1 MLLYT
6 MSNTMN
12 TSSRIGWIDTLKGI
26 GILTVVAGH
35 IFPNSVA
42 RYLFLFHMPLFF
54 FIGGFLF
61 KPSADWKE
69 YLTKKSFHLLVPYV
83 AFLCLIYVPYEIREI
98 LTGKETI
105 VKGLVRPLLGGRFL
119 IGWTAVFWYV
129 TCFFLV
135 QQVMNF
141 LVNKVG
147 KKVVGLLMFA
157 SLVISYAINRFL
169 PHFPGLPWNADV
181 VFAALPIF
189 YMGYLYKGMQGE
201 PGKYK
206 WAFFALLPAV
216 IVFTY
221 YNTANTYDM
230 KTGSYGIPFVTLFSS
245 LVVVLCLIE
254 VAKIIAGSSVASK
267 PFNELG
273 TASMVIMYLH
283 QPVQF
288 IALEQFS
295 IVNPLARF
303 FIALAVSMGG
313 YYLLNSFTM
322 GRALFMGSLPD
333 FKKVFRRE
341 KLATV

>member
-35 IFPNSVA
+35 IFPNSIA

-83 AFLCLIYVPYEIREI
+83 AFLCLIYVPYEIKEI

-105 VKGLVRPLLGGRFL
+105 VKGLVRPILGGRFL

-135 QQVMNF
+135 QQLMNF
-141 LVNKVG
+141 LVNKLDR
-147 KKVVGLLMFA
+147 KIIGLLMLA
-157 SLVISYAINRFL
+157 SLIISYTINKFL

-181 VFAALPIF
+181 VLAALPIF
-189 YMGYLYKGMQGE
+189 YMGYLYKGMQGD

-206 WAFFALLPAV
+206 WVFFMLLAV
-216 IVFTY
+216 VAVFTY
-221 YNTANTYDM
+221 YYPANTYDM
-230 KTGSYGIPFVTLFSS
+230 KTGNYGIPFVTLFSA
-245 LVVVLCLIE
+245 LVVVVCLIE
-254 VAKIIAGSSVASK
+254 IAKIIARYPVASK
-267 PFNELG
+267 PFNEFG
-273 TASMVIMYLH
+273 TASMIIMYLH

-295 IVNPLARF
+295 IVNPVARF
-303 FIALAVSMGG
+303 LIALAVSMGG
-313 YYLLNSFTM
+313 YYLLNSFTI
-322 GRALFMGSLPD
+322 GRGLFMGSLPD
-333 FKKVFRRE
+333 FKKIFRRE
-341 KLATV
+341 KLVTV

>member
-1 MLLYT
+1 
-6 MSNTMN
+6 MSNTLN

-35 IFPNSVA
+35 IFPDVIA

-61 KPSADWKE
+61 KPSSDWKE
-69 YLTKKSFHLLVPYV
+69 YLTKKAFHLLVPYA
-83 AFLCLIYVPYEIREI
+83 AFLCLIYVPYETGEI
-98 LTGKETI
+98 LRGKETI
-105 VKGLVRPLLGGRFL
+105 AKGIVRPFLGGRYL

-141 LVNKVG
+141 LVNKVS
-147 KKVVGLLMFA
+147 KKIVGLLMLV
-157 SLVISYAINRFL
+157 SLVISYAINKLL
-169 PHFPGLPWNADV
+169 PHFGLPWNADV

-189 YMGYLYKGMQGE
+189 YLGYLYKGIQGD

-206 WAFFALLPAV
+206 WLLFVLLAGV
-216 IVFTY
+216 ITFTY
-221 YNTANTYDM
+221 YYPANTYDM
-230 KTGSYGIPFVTLFSS
+230 KTGNYGIPFVTLFSS

-254 VAKIIAGSSVASK
+254 IVKIISKYPPASK
-267 PFNELG
+267 PFNEFG
-273 TASMVIMYLH
+273 AASMVIMYLH
-283 QPVQF
+283 QPIQF
-288 IALEQFS
+288 IALEHFHVLS
-295 IVNPLARF
+295 PVARF
-303 FIALAVSMGG
+303 FIALVLSMGG
-313 YYLLNSFTM
+313 YYLLNSFTI

-333 FKKVFRRE
+333 FKKIFRRE

>member
-1 MLLYT
+1 MT
-6 MSNTMN
+6 NTMKPL
-12 TSSRIGWIDTLKGI
+12 SRIGWIDTLKGI

-35 IFPNSVA
+35 IFPPSVA

-83 AFLCLIYVPYEIREI
+83 AFLCLVYVPYEMREI
-98 LTGKETI
+98 MTGKETI
-105 VKGLVRPLLGGRFL
+105 AKGIVRPILGGRYL
-119 IGWTAVFWYV
+119 VAWAAVFWYV

-141 LVNKVG
+141 LVNKLS
-147 KKVVGLLMFA
+147 KKIIGLLMLV
-157 SLVISYAINRFL
+157 SLLISYTLSRFL
-169 PHFPGLPWNADV
+169 PQFWLPWNADI

-189 YMGYLYKGMQGE
+189 YAGYLYKGIQGE

-206 WAFFALLPAV
+206 WLIFLLSAGV
-216 IVFTY
+216 MVFTY
-221 YNTANTYDM
+221 YYPANTYAM
-230 KTGSYGIPFVTLFSS
+230 KAAGYGIPFVTLFSS
-245 LVVVLCLIE
+245 LVIVLCLIE
-254 VAKIIAGSSVASK
+254 IAKIIVAYPVAGK
-267 PFNELG
+267 PFSEFG

-295 IVNPLARF
+295 IVNPFVRF
-303 FIALAVSMGG
+303 FIALAISMGG
-313 YYLLNSFTM
+313 YYLLNSFAI

-333 FKKVFRRE
+333 FNKIFRRG

>member
-1 MLLYT
+1 
-6 MSNTMN
+6 MSNT
-12 TSSRIGWIDTLKGI
+12 TSTSRIGWIDTLKGI

-35 IFPNSVA
+35 IFPNSIA

-83 AFLCLIYVPYEIREI
+83 AFLCLIYVPYEIKEI

-105 VKGLVRPLLGGRFL
+105 AKGLVRPLLGGRFL

-141 LVNKVG
+141 LVNKVS
-147 KKVVGLLMFA
+147 KKIIGLLMLVC
-157 SLVISYAINRFL
+157 LVISYAINAFL
-169 PHFPGLPWNADV
+169 PHFSGLPWNADV
-181 VFAALPIF
+181 VLAALPIF
-189 YMGYLYKGMQGE
+189 YLGYLYKGMQGD

-206 WAFFALLPAV
+206 WVFFVLLAAV
-216 IVFTY
+216 TVFTY
-221 YNTANTYDM
+221 YYPANTYDM
-230 KTGSYGIPFVTLFSS
+230 KTGNYGIPFVTLFSA
-245 LVVVLCLIE
+245 LVVVICLIE
-254 VAKIIAGSSVASK
+254 IAKIIAKSQNASK

-273 TASMVIMYLH
+273 TASMIIMYLH

-288 IALEQFS
+288 VALEQFS

-313 YYLLNSFTM
+313 YYLLNSFTI

-333 FKKVFRRE
+333 FKKVFGRE

>member
-6 MSNTMN
+6 MSNITN
-12 TSSRIGWIDTLKGI
+12 TSRIGWIDTLKGI

-35 IFPNSVA
+35 IFPNSIA

-83 AFLCLIYVPYEIREI
+83 AFLCLIYVPYEIKEI

-119 IGWTAVFWYV
+119 IGWVAVFWYV
-129 TCFFLV
+129 TCFFLM

-141 LVNKVG
+141 LVNKVS
-147 KKVVGLLMFA
+147 KKIIGLLMLM

-181 VFAALPIF
+181 VLAALPIF
-189 YMGYLYKGMQGE
+189 YMGYLYKGMQGD

-206 WAFFALLPAV
+206 WVFFVLLAAV
-216 IVFTY
+216 AAFTY
-221 YNTANTYDM
+221 YYPANTYDM
-230 KTGSYGIPFVTLFSS
+230 KTGSYGIPFVTLFSA
-245 LVVVLCLIE
+245 LVVVVCLIE
-254 VAKIIAGSSVASK
+254 IAKLIVKSPDVSK

-303 FIALAVSMGG
+303 FIALAISMGG
-313 YYLLNSFTM
+313 YYLLNSFTI

>member
-1 MLLYT
+1 MQLYAMT
-6 MSNTMN
+6 NTMN

-35 IFPNSVA
+35 IFPAAIA

-69 YLTKKSFHLLVPYV
+69 YLTKKAFHLLVPYV
-83 AFLCLIYVPYEIREI
+83 AFLCVIYVPYEIKEMI
-98 LTGKETI
+98 TGKETMA
-105 VKGLVRPLLGGRFL
+105 KALVRPLLGGRFL

-141 LVNKVG
+141 LVNKVS
-147 KKVVGLLMFA
+147 KKIVAVLMLV
-157 SLVISYAINRFL
+157 SLVVSFAINKVM

-181 VFAALPIF
+181 VLAALPVF
-189 YMGYLYKGMQGE
+189 YMGYLYKGMQGD
-201 PGKYK
+201 PGKYR
-206 WAFFALLPAV
+206 WVFFVLLVVVAML
-216 IVFTY
+216 TY
-221 YNTANTYDM
+221 YYPANTYDM
-230 KTGSYGIPFVTLFSS
+230 KTGCYGIPFVTLFSAL
-245 LVVVLCLIE
+245 LVVICLIE
-254 VAKIIAGSSVASK
+254 ITKVVATSPVVSK
-267 PFNELG
+267 PFNEFG
-273 TASMVIMYLH
+273 TASMIIMYLH

-295 IVNPLARF
+295 IADPIVRF
-303 FIALAVSMGG
+303 FLAFGVSMGG
-313 YYLLNSFTM
+313 FYLLNSFAI
-322 GRALFMGSLPD
+322 GRAFFMGSQSD
-333 FKKVFRRE
+333 FNKVFRRE